1 MSGFDARP
9 RVRVPRTASVDEV
22 VLVRTLINHP
32 MENGHRI
39 DADGNTVPR
48 HIINRFTCTFNGET
62 VIDMEIE
69 PSLSANPF
77 IEFEARVPESGE
89 FAFTWL
95 DDDGSVYEDSASITV
110 G

>member
-32 MENGHRI
+32 MENGHRV
-39 DADGNTVPR
+39 DTDGNTVPR

-77 IEFEARVPESGE
+77 IEFEARVPESANLRLPGWMMT
-89 FAFTWL
+89 AL
-95 DDDGSVYEDSASITV
+95 SMKTV
-110 G
+110 PALP

>member
-1 MSGFDARP
+1 MSTIDARP
-9 RVRVPRTASVDEV
+9 RVRVPRTASADEV
-22 VLVRTLINHP
+22 VLVRTLISHP

-48 HIINRFTCTFNGET
+48 HIINRFTCTFNGE
-62 VIDMEIE
+62 VVLDMEIE

-95 DDDGSVYEDSASITV
+95 DDDGSVYEDSASIAV
-110 G
+110 S